1 MTKTY
6 FNFDDGWSC
15 NLRNCLYFHA
25 YNKEKEDDKNGKKK
39 IVPQIKFHYNPNDVI
54 IASYDTF
61 KERDEALTKL
71 RELVSI
77 MEVKG

>member
-6 FNFDDGWSC
+6 LNFDDGWSC

-25 YNKEKEDDKNGKKK
+25 HNKETEEDGKKK
-39 IVPQIKFHYNPNDVI
+39 IIPQIKFHYNPNDVV
-54 IASYDTF
+54 IASYNTF
-61 KERDEALTKL
+61 EERDEILTKL